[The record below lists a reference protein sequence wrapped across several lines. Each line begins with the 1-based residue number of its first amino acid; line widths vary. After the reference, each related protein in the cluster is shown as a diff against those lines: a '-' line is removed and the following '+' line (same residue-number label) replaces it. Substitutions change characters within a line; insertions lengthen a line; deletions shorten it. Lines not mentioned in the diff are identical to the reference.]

1 MSIKSFKGQD
11 ILSTE
16 QFDKD
21 DILHICDVA
30 KSFEPVAQK
39 RETSDILKGCVM
51 ASLFYEPS
59 TRTRSSFETAMA
71 RLGGRSVT
79 VIGEADSSLSKGE
92 TLYDTGKMME
102 AYADVIV
109 MRHKIVGSVA
119 EMALGASVPVINAG
133 DGHGQH
139 PTQALLDIYTIMKE
153 KGRIDGLKIVMA
165 GDLKYGRTVHSLLLL
180 LRHFDV
186 KMVFASPEALKLP
199 PEYEKFLTEKN
210 IAFEVTTD
218 LGAALVGAD
227 ILYTTRVQRE
237 RFDDLAEYER
247 LKMAFAIDR
256 TFLEKYNPN
265 ITILH
270 PLPRV
275 GEIAIDVDDMP
286 GAAYFRQAANAVP
299 IRMALLAL
307 VTGRVE

>member
-1 MSIKSFKGQD
+1 MTQISFKGRD

-16 QFDKD
+16 QFSRE

-30 KSFEPVAQK
+30 KSFEPVAT
-39 RETSDILKGCVM
+39 RAETSDILKGCVM

-71 RLGGRSVT
+71 RLGGRTVT

-139 PTQALLDIYTIMKE
+139 PTQALLDIYTILKE

-186 KMVFASPEALKLP
+186 KLVFASPAALKMP
-199 PEYEKFLTEKN
+199 AEYEEFLREKN
-210 IAFEVTTD
+210 IPFEVTENF
-218 LGAALVGAD
+218 GEAIRGAD
-227 ILYTTRVQRE
+227 VLYTTRVQRE
-237 RFDDLAEYER
+237 RFDDLKEYER
-247 LKMAFAIDR
+247 LKLAFAVNRAFIEE
-256 TFLEKYNPN
+256 FNPD
-265 ITILH
+265 ITIMH

-275 GEIAIDVDDMP
+275 GEVSMDVDDLP
-286 GAAYFRQAANAVP
+286 GAAYFRQAANGVP
-299 IRMALLAL
+299 VRMALLAM
-307 VTGRVE
+307 VMGRV

>member
-39 RETSDILKGCVM
+39 KETSDILKGCVM

-119 EMALGASVPVINAG
+119 EMAQGASVPVINAG

-153 KGRIDGLKIVMA
+153 KGKIDGLKIVMA

-210 IAFEVTTD
+210 IPFEVTTD
-218 LGAALVGAD
+218 LGDALVGAD
-227 ILYTTRVQRE
+227 VLYTTRVQRE

-256 TFLEKYNPN
+256 AFLEKYNPS
-265 ITILH
+265 ITIMH

-275 GEIAIDVDDMP
+275 GEITIDVDDMP

-307 VTGRVE
+307 VTGRVI

>member
-1 MSIKSFKGQD
+1 MGHISFKGRD

-16 QFDKD
+16 QFGRE
-21 DILHICDVA
+21 DILYVCEVA
-30 KSFEPVAQK
+30 KSFENVAQR
-39 RETSDILKGCVM
+39 REMSEVMKGCVM

-59 TRTRSSFETAMA
+59 TRTRSSFETAIA

-109 MRHKIVGSVA
+109 MRHKVLGSVG
-119 EMALGASVPVINAG
+119 EMARGASVPVINAG

-139 PTQALLDIYTIMKE
+139 PTQALLDVYTILKE

-186 KMVFASPEALKLP
+186 KLVLASPAALKLP
-199 PEYEKFLTEKN
+199 EEYENFLREKN
-210 IAFEVTTD
+210 VSFEVTD
-218 LGAALVGAD
+218 NFGEAIRGAD
-227 ILYTTRVQRE
+227 VLYTTRVQRE
-237 RFDDLAEYER
+237 RFDDMEEYER
-247 LKMAFAIDR
+247 LKFAFVVSR
-256 TFLEKYNPN
+256 GFLEEFNPD
-265 ITILH
+265 ITVMH

-275 GEIAIDVDDMP
+275 GEVSLDVDDLP
-286 GAAYFRQAANAVP
+286 GAAYFRQAANGVP
-299 IRMALLAL
+299 MRMALLAL
-307 VTGRVE
+307 VTGRV

>member
-1 MSIKSFKGQD
+1 MTQISFKGQD

-16 QFDKD
+16 QFSRD
-21 DILHICDVA
+21 DILHVCEIA

-39 RETSDILKGCVM
+39 KETSDIMKGCVM

-71 RLGGRSVT
+71 RLGGRTVT

-139 PTQALLDIYTIMKE
+139 PTQALLDMYTILKE

-186 KMVFASPEALKLP
+186 KLVFASPAALKMP
-199 PEYEKFLTEKN
+199 AEYENFLKEKN
-210 IAFEVTTD
+210 IPFEVTENF
-218 LGAALVGAD
+218 GEAIVGAD
-227 ILYTTRVQRE
+227 VLYTTRVQRE
-237 RFDDLAEYER
+237 RFDDLEEYER
-247 LKMAFAIDR
+247 LKLAFAVNRAFI
-256 TFLEKYNPN
+256 EKFNPE
-265 ITILH
+265 ITIMH

-275 GEIAIDVDDMP
+275 GEVSMDVDDLP

-299 IRMALLAL
+299 VRMALLAL
-307 VTGRVE
+307 VTGRV

>member
-1 MSIKSFKGQD
+1 MTQISFKGRD

-16 QFDKD
+16 QFSREDV
-21 DILHICDVA
+21 LYICEVA

-39 RETSDILKGCVM
+39 RETSDLMKGCVM

-139 PTQALLDIYTIMKE
+139 PTQALLDMYTILKE

-186 KMVFASPEALKLP
+186 KLVFASPAALKMP
-199 PEYEKFLTEKN
+199 AEYEDFLRQKN
-210 IAFEVTTD
+210 IPFEVTENF
-218 LGAALVGAD
+218 GEAIRGAD
-227 ILYTTRVQRE
+227 VLYTTRVQRE
-237 RFDDLAEYER
+237 RFDDLKEYER
-247 LKMAFAIDR
+247 LKLAFAVNRAFIEEFNSD
-256 TFLEKYNPN
+256 
-265 ITILH
+265 ITIMH

-275 GEIAIDVDDMP
+275 GEVSMDVDDLP
-286 GAAYFRQAANAVP
+286 GAAYFRQAANGVP
-299 IRMALLAL
+299 VRMALLAM
-307 VTGRVE
+307 VMGRV

>member
-1 MSIKSFKGQD
+1 M
-11 ILSTE
+11 
-16 QFDKD
+16 
-21 DILHICDVA
+21 
-30 KSFEPVAQK
+30 
-39 RETSDILKGCVM
+39 KGCVM

-71 RLGGRSVT
+71 RLGGRTVT

-139 PTQALLDIYTIMKE
+139 PTQALLDMYTILKE

-186 KMVFASPEALKLP
+186 KLVFASPAALKMP
-199 PEYEKFLTEKN
+199 AEYENFLKEKN
-210 IAFEVTTD
+210 IPFEVTENF
-218 LGAALVGAD
+218 GEAIVGAD
-227 ILYTTRVQRE
+227 VLYTTRVQRE
-237 RFDDLAEYER
+237 RFDDLEEYER
-247 LKMAFAIDR
+247 LKLAFAVNRAFI
-256 TFLEKYNPN
+256 EKFNPE
-265 ITILH
+265 ITIMH

-275 GEIAIDVDDMP
+275 GEVSMDVDDLP

-299 IRMALLAL
+299 VRMALLAL
-307 VTGRVE
+307 VTGRV

>member
-1 MSIKSFKGQD
+1 MD

-16 QFDKD
+16 QFSRG

-39 RETSDILKGCVM
+39 KETSDILKGCVM

-71 RLGGRSVT
+71 RLGGRTVT

-139 PTQALLDIYTIMKE
+139 PTQALLDIYTILKE

-186 KMVFASPEALKLP
+186 KLVFASPAALKMP
-199 PEYEKFLTEKN
+199 AEYENFLREKN
-210 IAFEVTTD
+210 IPFEVTENFGEAIT
-218 LGAALVGAD
+218 GAD
-227 ILYTTRVQRE
+227 VLYTTRVQRE
-237 RFDDLAEYER
+237 RFDDLEEYER
-247 LKMAFAIDR
+247 LKFAFVVTRA
-256 TFLEKYNPN
+256 FLEEFNPD
-265 ITILH
+265 ITIMH

-275 GEIAIDVDDMP
+275 GEISLDVDELP
-286 GAAYFRQAANAVP
+286 GAAYFRQAANGVP
-299 IRMALLAL
+299 VRMALLAM
-307 VTGRVE
+307 VMGKV

>member
-1 MSIKSFKGQD
+1 MDFKGID

-16 QFDKD
+16 QFSKE

-39 RETSDILKGCVM
+39 KETSDILKGCVM

-71 RLGGRSVT
+71 RLGGRTVT

-119 EMALGASVPVINAG
+119 EMAHGASVPVINAG

-139 PTQALLDIYTIMKE
+139 PTQALLDMYTILKE

-180 LRHFDV
+180 LRHFNV
-186 KMVFASPEALKLP
+186 KLVFASPAALKMP
-199 PEYEKFLTEKN
+199 AEYEEFLRQKN
-210 IAFEVTTD
+210 IPFEVTENF
-218 LGAALVGAD
+218 GEAIVGAD
-227 ILYTTRVQRE
+227 VLYTTRVQRE
-237 RFDDLAEYER
+237 RFDDLKEYER
-247 LKMAFAIDR
+247 LKLAFAVNRAFIEE
-256 TFLEKYNPN
+256 FNPD
-265 ITILH
+265 ITIMH

-275 GEIAIDVDDMP
+275 GEVSMDVDDLP

-299 IRMALLAL
+299 VRMALLAM
-307 VTGRVE
+307 VMGRV